1 MIKWNWKQRIFR
13 RIRNNEIYKIRKTHF
28 YYRNIGFKKLFLY
41 CNGIL
46 NLEEYMNIRFEGFKE
61 EEIKEI

>member
-1 MIKWNWKQRIFR
+1 MIKWNWKQRLFR
-13 RIRNNEIYKIRKTHF
+13 RTKNNEIYKIRKTHF
-28 YYRNIGFKKLFLY
+28 YYWNNVFKKLFLY
-41 CNGIL
+41 CDGIL